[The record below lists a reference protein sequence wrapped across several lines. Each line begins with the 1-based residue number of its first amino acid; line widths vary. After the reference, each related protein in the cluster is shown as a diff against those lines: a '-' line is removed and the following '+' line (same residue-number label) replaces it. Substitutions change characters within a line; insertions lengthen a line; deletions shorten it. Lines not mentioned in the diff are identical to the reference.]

1 MRSLIFKKGNKMRE
15 FFEKLEEKTRKLK
28 LINWCFKIY
37 LKYFE
42 IWNYLICGGISTVVN
57 VLCFAITE
65 NVLNWNNVTLS
76 TAFAWLVAVVIAYIL
91 NKIFVFETN
100 GLTKKELFKEIISFL
115 VFRLLSGVLDIGFMK
130 LTVDVLHFE
139 KVLMKIISNII
150 VVILNYIF
158 SKFIIFKK
166 D

>member
-1 MRSLIFKKGNKMRE
+1 MPSSSR
-15 FFEKLEEKTRKLK
+15 
-28 LINWCFKIY
+28 
-37 LKYFE
+37 
-42 IWNYLICGGISTVVN
+42 ISTVVN

-76 TAFAWLVAVVIAYIL
+76 TAFAWLVAVVVAYIL
-91 NKIFVFETN
+91 NKIFVFETK